1 MSLRGRRGRTTG
13 LRDELEADILPRQ
26 LRALEQVAG
35 RLQDERPRPAP
46 AFLARLDDRI
56 RGTAPG
62 TDTPLPAQWRLWA
75 ALTLTSGLVL
85 LVVVALLVAA
95 GEPGGH

>member
-1 MSLRGRRGRTTG
+1 MSPRGDRDRTAE

-26 LRALEQVAG
+26 LRALERVAG
-35 RLQDERPRPAP
+35 RLRDERPTPAP
-46 AFLARLDDRI
+46 AFRARLDNRI

-62 TDTPLPAQWRLWA
+62 TDAPAPAPWRLWA

-85 LVVVALLVAA
+85 LVAVALLVAA